1 MALLENVEI
10 KGSHDQVIDTF
21 DAGMQNGKIN
31 YYNTPERAGLA
42 RNVAVRMNELANAIS
57 DFTVG
62 TNMSASILEF
72 NPGVCIIE
80 VHDTPEYNDESF
92 GFMIIFGIN
101 SYASEVEVE
110 VAITTFENRT
120 VVKDCGRPN
129 GWRAD
134 RSKRSRSLFKRF
146 GAMKMRDGSYRIK
159 HDKFI
164 LAVPEM
170 VKYFNKSKS
179 LRCNREYN
187 AKLISEIK
195 LGLRKREV
203 KSVQFES
210 ILSLA
215 EEWVK
220 GIDPDLNILVDD
232 ISPAGS
238 TTRSMW
244 RLHIINSRPVVWFL
258 NGEYTDVSKDRF
270 HHVLTSPLACRT
282 DGMKRYVL
290 PDFRKGR
297 DLYTKAKN
305 WVLDNIQRFSDA
317 FTPDQRDMF
326 IKEAERLPA
335 KLANL
340 YTCDP
345 RFTDDNRPRW
355 CLVPRW
361 CQESD
366 GYANVS
372 FVVTLDH
379 ENDSW
384 YIQYERK
391 EMLPRHFQKLLDFG
405 AAVKFENFESVIKY
419 MAHCIHVEDTLWK
432 KADEQWYELNNA
444 FKEDTATRE
453 FFANVCADTG
463 NLQQDAFID
472 KLVDNDKDE
481 LQKYGFCE

>member
-10 KGSHDQVIDTF
+10 KGSHDQVINAF
-21 DAGMQNGKIN
+21 DAGLQNGKISWS
-31 YYNTPERAGLA
+31 TPEYAALA
-42 RNVAVRMNELANAIS
+42 RTVTVRINELTNAIS
-57 DFTVG
+57 DFAVG
-62 TNMSASILEF
+62 TYMSASILEF
-72 NPGVCIIE
+72 RPGECTVE
-80 VHDTPEYNDESF
+80 VHDAPEFNDEHF
-92 GFMIIFGIN
+92 GFKIIFSMN
-101 SYASEVEVE
+101 SYRFGAEVDVTID
-110 VAITTFENRT
+110 AFENRT

-134 RSKRSRSLFKRF
+134 RSKRSRSVFKRF
-146 GAMKMRDGSYRIK
+146 GAAKMRDGSYRIK
-159 HDKFI
+159 HDTFI
-164 LAVPEM
+164 AAVPEM
-170 VKYFNKSKS
+170 IKYFNKSKS

-187 AKLISEIK
+187 ARLISEIK

-203 KSVQFES
+203 KSIQFES
-210 ILSLA
+210 VLSLA

-220 GIDPDLNILVDD
+220 GIDPDLNILVSD
-232 ISPAGS
+232 ISPVGS

-258 NGEYTDVSKDRF
+258 NEEYADISKDHF

-297 DLYTKAKN
+297 VLYNKAKE
-305 WVLDNIQRFSDA
+305 WVLSNIQKFSDA
-317 FTPDQRDMF
+317 FTPEQRDMF
-326 IKEAERLPA
+326 IKEAERMPA

-345 RFTDDNRPRW
+345 RFTDNSRSRW
-355 CLVPRW
+355 Y
-361 CQESD
+361 QESD
-366 GYANVS
+366 GYATVS

-391 EMLPRHFQKLLDFG
+391 EQLPRCFQKLLDFG
-405 AAVKFENFESVIKY
+405 AAVKFVNFESVIKY
-419 MAHCIHVEDTLWK
+419 MAHCIHVEDMLWK
-432 KADEQWYELNNA
+432 KADEQWYDLTSA
-444 FKEDTATRE
+444 FKEDPATRE

-463 NLQQDAFID
+463 NPQQDAFID
-472 KLVDNDKDE
+472 KLVDNYKDE

>member
-10 KGSHDQVIDTF
+10 KGSHNQVIDAY
-21 DAGMQNGKIN
+21 DAGVQNGKIN
-31 YYNTPERAGLA
+31 YPPERAALA
-42 RNVAVRMNELANAIS
+42 RTMTVRMNELTNAIS
-57 DFTVG
+57 DFAVG

-72 NPGVCIIE
+72 NPGVCMIE
-80 VHDTPEYNDESF
+80 VRDTPEYNDECF
-92 GFMIIFGIN
+92 GFKIMVGIN
-101 SYASEVEVE
+101 SYASEVG
-110 VAITTFENRT
+110 VAICTFENRT
-120 VVKDCGRPN
+120 VVKDSGRPT

-134 RSKRSRSLFKRF
+134 CSKRSRALFKRF

-179 LRCNREYN
+179 LRYNRENN

-195 LGLRKREV
+195 LGLRKRGV

-220 GIDPDLNILVDD
+220 GIDPDLNILVSD
-232 ISPAGS
+232 ISPVGS

-244 RLHIINSRPVVWFL
+244 RLHIVNSRPVVWFL
-258 NGEYTDVSKDRF
+258 NDGDYVTKESHF
-270 HHVLTSPLACRT
+270 HHVLTSPLTCRI

-297 DLYTKAKN
+297 DLYSKAKE
-305 WVLDNIQRFSDA
+305 WVLENMQKYGGA
-317 FTPDQRDMF
+317 FTPEQRDEY

-345 RFTDDNRPRW
+345 RFFDDNGPIWR
-355 CLVPRW
+355 
-361 CQESD
+361 QESY
-366 GYANVS
+366 GYAPVS

-384 YIQYERK
+384 YIKYERK
-391 EMLPRHFQKLLDFG
+391 ELLPRRFQKLLDFG
-405 AAVKFENFESVIKY
+405 AAVKFENFESVVKY

-432 KADEQWYELNNA
+432 KADEQWYELNDA
-444 FKEDTATRE
+444 FKEDQTTRE

-463 NLQQDAFID
+463 NPRKDALID
-472 KLVDNDKDE
+472 SLVDNVKDE
-481 LQKYGFCE
+481 LQKYGFCEQ

>member
-1 MALLENVEI
+1 MALLYNVEI
-10 KGSHDQVIDTF
+10 KGSHNQLIDAF
-21 DAGMQNGKIN
+21 DAGMQNGKIGWSTN
-31 YYNTPERAGLA
+31 ERAALA
-42 RNVAVRMNELANAIS
+42 RTVTVRMNELTNAIS

-62 TNMSASILEF
+62 TNMSVSILEF
-72 NPGVCIIE
+72 NPGVCTVE

-92 GFMIIFGIN
+92 GFKIIVGIN
-101 SYASEVEVE
+101 SYASEVGVDIR
-110 VAITTFENRT
+110 AFENRT
-120 VVKDCGRPN
+120 VVKDSGRST
-129 GWRAD
+129 GWHAD
-134 RSKRSRSLFKRF
+134 CSKRSRALFKRF
-146 GAMKMRDGSYRIK
+146 GAMKMRDGTYRIK
-159 HDKFI
+159 HDVFI
-164 LAVPEM
+164 AAIPEM
-170 VKYFNKSKS
+170 IKYFNKSKS
-179 LRCNREYN
+179 LRYNRENN

-203 KSVQFES
+203 KSIQFES
-210 ILSLA
+210 VLSLA

-220 GIDPDLNILVDD
+220 GIDPDLNILVSD

-258 NGEYTDVSKDRF
+258 NDEYTDVSKDRF

-297 DLYTKAKN
+297 DMYIKAKE
-305 WVLDNIQRFSDA
+305 WLVQNIMKYSDS

-326 IKEAERLPA
+326 IKEAVRLPA

-345 RFTDDNRPRW
+345 RFTNDNR
-355 CLVPRW
+355 PRW

-379 ENDSW
+379 ENNSW

-391 EMLPRHFQKLLDFG
+391 EMLPRSFQKLLDFG
-405 AAVKFENFESVIKY
+405 GAVKFENFESVVKY

-432 KADEQWYELNNA
+432 KADEQWYKLNDA
-444 FKEDTATRE
+444 FKEDQATRE
-453 FFANVCADTG
+453 FFANVLADTG
-463 NLQQDAFID
+463 NPRQDAFID
-472 KLVDNDKDE
+472 NLIDNAKDD
-481 LQKYGFCE
+481 LNHYGFCE

>member
-1 MALLENVEI
+1 MALLENAEI
-10 KGSHDQVIDTF
+10 KGSHDQVIDAF
-21 DAGMQNGKIN
+21 DAGMQNGKIGWSTN
-31 YYNTPERAGLA
+31 ERAGLD
-42 RNVAVRMNELANAIS
+42 RSVAVRINELTNAIS

-62 TNMSASILEF
+62 TNMSACILEF
-72 NPGVCIIE
+72 SPGVCTVE
-80 VHDTPEYNDESF
+80 VHDTPEYNDECF
-92 GFMIIFGIN
+92 GFKIMVGIN
-101 SYASEVEVE
+101 SYASEVG
-110 VAITTFENRT
+110 VAICTFENRT
-120 VVKDCGRPN
+120 VVKDSGKPT
-129 GWRAD
+129 GWCAN

-146 GAMKMRDGSYRIK
+146 GAMKMRDGTYRIK
-159 HDKFI
+159 HDAFI
-164 LAVPEM
+164 AVIPEM

-179 LRCNREYN
+179 LRCNRENN

-203 KSVQFES
+203 KSIQFES

-220 GIDPDLNILVDD
+220 GIDPDLNILVSD

-258 NGEYTDVSKDRF
+258 NEEYADFNKDSF
-270 HHVLTSPLACRT
+270 HHVLTSPLTCRI

-297 DLYTKAKN
+297 DLYNKARE
-305 WVLDNIQRFSDA
+305 WVLENMQKYGGA
-317 FTPDQRDMF
+317 FTPEQRDMF
-326 IKEAERLPA
+326 IKEAERMPA

-345 RFTDDNRPRW
+345 RFDDNRKSRW
-355 CLVPRW
+355 YL
-361 CQESD
+361 ESD
-366 GYANVS
+366 GYATVS

-384 YIQYERK
+384 YINYERK
-391 EMLPRHFQKLLDFG
+391 ELLPRRFQKLLDFG
-405 AAVKFENFESVIKY
+405 AAVKFENFESVVKY

-432 KADEQWYELNNA
+432 KADEQWYELNDT
-444 FKEDTATRE
+444 FKEDQATRE

-463 NLQQDAFID
+463 NARQDALID
-472 KLVDNDKDE
+472 HLVDNVKSD
-481 LQKYGFCE
+481 LNQYGFCEQ

>member
-1 MALLENVEI
+1 MVFLTNVEI
-10 KGSHDQVIDTF
+10 KGSHDQVIDAY
-21 DAGMQNGKIN
+21 DACDQNGKFGWSS
-31 YYNTPERAGLA
+31 PERAALA
-42 RNVAVRMNELANAIS
+42 RNVAVRINELTNAIS
-57 DFTVG
+57 DFAVG
-62 TNMSASILEF
+62 TNMSASIMELRLGECW
-72 NPGVCIIE
+72 VE
-80 VHDTPEYNDESF
+80 VHDAPEYKDECF
-92 GFMIIFGIN
+92 GLKIVFCMD
-101 SYASEVEVE
+101 SYASESEVD
-110 VAITTFENRT
+110 VAIMCFENRT
-120 VVKDCGRPN
+120 VVKDSSRPI
-129 GWRAD
+129 GWHADCSKHSRA
-134 RSKRSRSLFKRF
+134 LFKRF

-179 LRCNREYN
+179 LHCKRENN

-203 KSVQFES
+203 KSIQFES

-220 GIDPDLNILVDD
+220 GIDPDLNILVSD

-258 NGEYTDVSKDRF
+258 NEEYADFNKDSF
-270 HHVLTSPLACRT
+270 HHVLTSPLTCRI

-297 DLYTKAKN
+297 DLYIKAKE
-305 WVLDNIQRFSDA
+305 WVLENMQKYGGA
-317 FTPDQRDMF
+317 FTPEQRDMF
-326 IKEAERLPA
+326 IKEAERMPA

-345 RFTDDNRPRW
+345 RFTDDNGPIWR
-355 CLVPRW
+355 
-361 CQESD
+361 QESD
-366 GYANVS
+366 GYAPVS

-384 YIQYERK
+384 YIKYERR
-391 EMLPRHFQKLLDFG
+391 ELLPRRFQKLLDFG
-405 AAVKFENFESVIKY
+405 AAVKFENFESVVKY

-432 KADEQWYELNNA
+432 KADEQWYELNDT
-444 FKEDTATRE
+444 FKEDKATRE
-453 FFANVCADTG
+453 FFANVCDDTG
-463 NLQQDAFID
+463 NPRQDALID
-472 KLVDNDKDE
+472 HLVDNDKNE

>member
-10 KGSHDQVIDTF
+10 KGSHNQVIDAY
-21 DAGMQNGKIN
+21 DAGVQNGKIN
-31 YYNTPERAGLA
+31 YPPERAALA
-42 RNVAVRMNELANAIS
+42 RTMTVRMNELTNAIS
-57 DFTVG
+57 DFAVG

-72 NPGVCIIE
+72 NPGVCMIE
-80 VHDTPEYNDESF
+80 VRDTPEYNDECF
-92 GFMIIFGIN
+92 GFKIMVGIN
-101 SYASEVEVE
+101 SYASEVG
-110 VAITTFENRT
+110 VAICTFENRT
-120 VVKDCGRPN
+120 VVKDSGRPT

-134 RSKRSRSLFKRF
+134 CSKRSRALFKRF

-179 LRCNREYN
+179 LRYNRENN

-195 LGLRKREV
+195 LGLRKRGV

-220 GIDPDLNILVDD
+220 GIDPDLNILVSD
-232 ISPAGS
+232 ISPVGS

-244 RLHIINSRPVVWFL
+244 RLHIVNSRPVVWFL
-258 NGEYTDVSKDRF
+258 NDGDYVTKESHF
-270 HHVLTSPLACRT
+270 HHVLTSPLTCRI

-297 DLYTKAKN
+297 DLYSKAKE
-305 WVLDNIQRFSDA
+305 WVLENMQKYGGA
-317 FTPDQRDMF
+317 FTPEQRDEY

-345 RFTDDNRPRW
+345 RFFDDNGPIWR
-355 CLVPRW
+355 
-361 CQESD
+361 QESY
-366 GYANVS
+366 GYAPVS

-384 YIQYERK
+384 YIKYERK
-391 EMLPRHFQKLLDFG
+391 ELLPRRFQKLLDFG
-405 AAVKFENFESVIKY
+405 AAVKFENFESVVKY

-432 KADEQWYELNNA
+432 KADEQWYELNDA
-444 FKEDTATRE
+444 FKEDQTTRE

-463 NLQQDAFID
+463 NPSQDALID
-472 KLVDNDKDE
+472 SLVDNVKDE
-481 LQKYGFCE
+481 LQKYGFCEQ

>member
-10 KGSHDQVIDTF
+10 KDSHDQVINAF
-21 DAGMQNGKIN
+21 DAGLQNGKIN
-31 YYNTPERAGLA
+31 YPPERAALA
-42 RNVAVRMNELANAIS
+42 RNVAARMNELTNAIS

-62 TNMSASILEF
+62 TNMSACILEF
-72 NPGVCIIE
+72 TPSVCTVE
-80 VHDTPEYNDESF
+80 VHDVPEYKDESF
-92 GFMIIFGIN
+92 GLKIVFSIN
-101 SYASEVEVE
+101 SYSYACWTEVD
-110 VAITTFENRT
+110 VAIKTFENRT
-120 VVKDCGRPN
+120 VVQDSGRPN

-134 RSKRSRSLFKRF
+134 CSKRSRALFKRF
-146 GAMKMRDGSYRIK
+146 GAMKMRDDSYRIK

-179 LRCNREYN
+179 LRCKRENN

-203 KSVQFES
+203 KSIQFES

-220 GIDPDLNILVDD
+220 GIDPDLNILVSD
-232 ISPAGS
+232 ISPVGS
-238 TTRSMW
+238 TTKSMW
-244 RLHIINSRPVVWFL
+244 RLNIVNSRPVVWFL
-258 NGEYTDVSKDRF
+258 NDGDLVPIESRF
-270 HHVLTSPLACRT
+270 HHVLTSPLTCRT

-297 DLYTKAKN
+297 DLYSKAKE
-305 WVLDNIQRFSDA
+305 WVLDNMQKYGGA
-317 FTPDQRDMF
+317 FTPEQRDEY

-345 RFTDDNRPRW
+345 RFTDDNRNTRW
-355 CLVPRW
+355 YL
-361 CQESD
+361 ESD
-366 GYANVS
+366 GYAIVS

-384 YIQYERK
+384 YIKYERR
-391 EMLPRHFQKLLDFG
+391 ELLPRRFQKLLDFG
-405 AAVKFENFESVIKY
+405 AAVKFENFESVVKY

-432 KADEQWYELNNA
+432 KADEQWYELNDT
-444 FKEDTATRE
+444 FKEDHATRE

-463 NLQQDAFID
+463 NTRQDALID
-472 KLVDNDKDE
+472 HLVVDNVKTD
-481 LQKYGFCE
+481 LNHYGFCEQ

>member
-10 KGSHDQVIDTF
+10 KGSHDQVIDAF
-21 DAGMQNGKIN
+21 DAGVQNGKIN
-31 YYNTPERAGLA
+31 YTPERAAIA
-42 RNVAVRMNELANAIS
+42 RTVTLRMNELANAIS

-72 NPGVCIIE
+72 NPGVCIVE

-92 GFMIIFGIN
+92 GFKIIFGIN
-101 SYASEVEVE
+101 SYASEVE

-120 VVKDCGRPN
+120 VVKDSGRST
-129 GWRAD
+129 GWHAD
-134 RSKRSRSLFKRF
+134 CSKRSRTLFKRF
-146 GAMKMRDGSYRIK
+146 GAMKMRDGTYRIK
-159 HDKFI
+159 HDAFI
-164 LAVPEM
+164 AAIPEM
-170 VKYFNKSKS
+170 IKYFNKSKS
-179 LRCNREYN
+179 LRYKRENN

-203 KSVQFES
+203 KSIQFES
-210 ILSLA
+210 VLSLA

-220 GIDPDLNILVDD
+220 GIDPDLNILVSD

-244 RLHIINSRPVVWFL
+244 RLHIVNSRPVVWFL
-258 NGEYTDVSKDRF
+258 NEEYSDVSKDSF
-270 HHVLTSPLACRT
+270 HHLLTSPLACRT

-297 DLYTKAKN
+297 VLYNKAKE

-317 FTPDQRDMF
+317 FTPEQRDMF

-335 KLANL
+335 KLTNL

-345 RFTDDNRPRW
+345 RFTDNSRSRW
-355 CLVPRW
+355 Y
-361 CQESD
+361 QESD
-366 GYANVS
+366 GYAVVS

-384 YIQYERK
+384 YINYERK
-391 EMLPRHFQKLLDFG
+391 EQLPRRFQKLLDFG
-405 AAVKFENFESVIKY
+405 GAVKFENFESVIKY

-432 KADEQWYELNNA
+432 KADEKWYELNDA
-444 FKEDTATRE
+444 FKEDPATRE
-453 FFANVCADTG
+453 FFANVCDNTG
-463 NLQQDAFID
+463 NPRQDAFID
-472 KLVDNDKDE
+472 NLIDNAKDE
-481 LQKYGFCE
+481 LNRYGFCK

>member
-1 MALLENVEI
+1 MVLLTNVEI
-10 KGSHDQVIDTF
+10 KGSHDRVIDAY
-21 DAGMQNGKIN
+21 DVCDQNGKFGWS
-31 YYNTPERAGLA
+31 TPDRAALA
-42 RNVAVRMNELANAIS
+42 RNVAVRMNELTNAIS
-57 DFTVG
+57 DFAVG
-62 TNMSASILEF
+62 TNMSASILELRL
-72 NPGVCIIE
+72 GECWVE
-80 VHDTPEYNDESF
+80 VHDAPEYKDECF
-92 GFMIIFGIN
+92 GLKIVFCMN
-101 SYASEVEVE
+101 SYASGSEVD
-110 VAITTFENRT
+110 VAIKTFENRT
-120 VVKDCGRPN
+120 VVKDSGKPT
-129 GWRAD
+129 GWHAD
-134 RSKRSRSLFKRF
+134 CSKRSRSLFKRF

-159 HDKFI
+159 HDTFI
-164 LAVPEM
+164 AAIPEM
-170 VKYFNKSKS
+170 IKYFNKSKS
-179 LRCNREYN
+179 LRCNRENN

-203 KSVQFES
+203 KSIQFES

-220 GIDPDLNILVDD
+220 GIDPDLNILVSD

-244 RLHIINSRPVVWFL
+244 RLHIVNSRPVVWFL
-258 NGEYTDVSKDRF
+258 NDGDSVTKESHF

-282 DGMKRYVL
+282 DGAKRYVL

-297 DLYTKAKN
+297 ELYSKAKQ
-305 WVLDNIQRFSDA
+305 WVMDNMQKYGGA
-317 FTPDQRDMF
+317 FTPEQCDEY

-345 RFTDDNRPRW
+345 RFTDNNRPQLW
-355 CLVPRW
+355 YL
-361 CQESD
+361 ESD

-391 EMLPRHFQKLLDFG
+391 EMLPRRFQKLLDFG
-405 AAVKFENFESVIKY
+405 AAVKFENFESVVKY
-419 MAHCIHVEDTLWK
+419 MAHCIHVEDLLWK
-432 KADEQWYELNNA
+432 KADEQWYELNDA

-453 FFANVCADTG
+453 FFANVLADTG
-463 NLQQDAFID
+463 NPRKDALID
-472 KLVDNDKDE
+472 NLIDNDKKE

>member
-1 MALLENVEI
+1 MVILENVKI
-10 KGSHDQVIDTF
+10 KGSHDQVIDAY
-21 DAGMQNGKIN
+21 DACDQNGKFGWSS
-31 YYNTPERAGLA
+31 PERAGLA
-42 RNVAVRMNELANAIS
+42 RSVAVRMNELTNAIS
-57 DFTVG
+57 DFAVG
-62 TNMSASILEF
+62 THMSASILELR
-72 NPGVCIIE
+72 PGECWVE
-80 VHDTPEYNDESF
+80 VHDAPEYKDECF
-92 GFMIIFGIN
+92 GLKIVFCIN
-101 SYASEVEVE
+101 SYASGSEVD
-110 VAITTFENRT
+110 VAIRRFENRT
-120 VVKDCGRPN
+120 VGKDSSKPI

-134 RSKRSRSLFKRF
+134 YSQRSRALFKRF

-170 VKYFNKSKS
+170 VQYFNKSKS
-179 LRCNREYN
+179 LRCNRENN

-203 KSVQFES
+203 KSIQFES

-220 GIDPDLNILVDD
+220 GIDPDLNILVQD
-232 ISPAGS
+232 ISPVGS
-238 TTRSMW
+238 TTKSMW
-244 RLHIINSRPVVWFL
+244 RLYIVNSRPVIWFL
-258 NGEYTDVSKDRF
+258 NDGDLVTKESRF
-270 HHVLTSPLACRT
+270 HHVLTSPLTCRI

-297 DLYTKAKN
+297 VLYNKAKE
-305 WVLDNIQRFSDA
+305 WVLENMQKYGGA
-317 FTPDQRDMF
+317 FTPEQRDEY

-345 RFTDDNRPRW
+345 RFTDDNGPIWR
-355 CLVPRW
+355 
-361 CQESD
+361 QESD
-366 GYANVS
+366 GYALVS

-384 YIQYERK
+384 YIKYERR
-391 EMLPRHFQKLLDFG
+391 ELLPRRFQKLLDFG
-405 AAVKFENFESVIKY
+405 AAVKFSNFESVVKY

-432 KADEQWYELNNA
+432 KADEQWYELNDT
-444 FKEDTATRE
+444 FKEDQATRE

-463 NLQQDAFID
+463 NPRQDALID
-472 KLVDNDKDE
+472 HLVDNVKSD
-481 LQKYGFCE
+481 LNHYGFCEQ

>member
-10 KGSHDQVIDTF
+10 KGSHDQVIDAY
-21 DAGMQNGKIN
+21 DAGVQNGKIN
-31 YYNTPERAGLA
+31 YPPERAALA
-42 RNVAVRMNELANAIS
+42 RTMTVRMNELANAIS
-57 DFTVG
+57 DFAVG

-72 NPGVCIIE
+72 NPGVCMIE
-80 VHDTPEYNDESF
+80 VRDTPEYNDECF
-92 GFMIIFGIN
+92 GFKIMVGIN
-101 SYASEVEVE
+101 SYASEVG
-110 VAITTFENRT
+110 VAICTFENRT
-120 VVKDCGRPN
+120 VVKDSGRPT

-134 RSKRSRSLFKRF
+134 CSKRSRSLFKRF

-159 HDKFI
+159 HDAFI
-164 LAVPEM
+164 AVIPEM

-179 LRCNREYN
+179 LRYNRENN

-220 GIDPDLNILVDD
+220 GIDPDLNILVSD
-232 ISPAGS
+232 ISPVGS

-244 RLHIINSRPVVWFL
+244 RLHIINSRPVVWFI
-258 NGEYTDVSKDRF
+258 NEEYADFNKDSF

-297 DLYTKAKN
+297 DLYSKAKE
-305 WVLDNIQRFSDA
+305 WVLQNIQRYGDA
-317 FTPDQRDMF
+317 FTPEQRDTF

-345 RFTDDNRPRW
+345 RFSDDNRKSRW
-355 CLVPRW
+355 YL
-361 CQESD
+361 ESD
-366 GYANVS
+366 GYALVS

-384 YIQYERK
+384 YINYERK
-391 EMLPRHFQKLLDFG
+391 ELLPRRFQKLLDFG
-405 AAVKFENFESVIKY
+405 AAVKFENFESVVKY

-444 FKEDTATRE
+444 FKEDQTTRE

-463 NLQQDAFID
+463 NPSQDALID
-472 KLVDNDKDE
+472 SLVDNDKNE
-481 LQKYGFCE
+481 LQKYGFCEQ

>member
-1 MALLENVEI
+1 MVLLENVEI
-10 KGSHDQVIDTF
+10 KGSHDQVIDAF
-21 DAGMQNGKIN
+21 DAGVQNGKIN
-31 YYNTPERAGLA
+31 YNTPEHAGLA
-42 RNVAVRMNELANAIS
+42 RNVAVRINELTNAIS

-62 TNMSASILEF
+62 TNMSASILELR
-72 NPGVCIIE
+72 PGVCWVE
-80 VHDTPEYNDESF
+80 VHDAPEYKDECF
-92 GFMIIFGIN
+92 GLKIVFCMN
-101 SYASEVEVE
+101 SYASGSEVD
-110 VAITTFENRT
+110 VAIMRFENRS
-120 VVKDCGRPN
+120 VGKDSSRPI

-134 RSKRSRSLFKRF
+134 CSKRNRALFKRF
-146 GAMKMRDGSYRIK
+146 GTMKMRDGSYRIK
-159 HDKFI
+159 HDTFI
-164 LAVPEM
+164 AAVPEM

-179 LRCNREYN
+179 LRCNRENN

-203 KSVQFES
+203 KSIQFES

-220 GIDPDLNILVDD
+220 GIDPDLNILVKD
-232 ISPAGS
+232 ISPVGS
-238 TTRSMW
+238 TTKSMW
-244 RLHIINSRPVVWFL
+244 RLHIVNSRPVVWFL
-258 NGEYTDVSKDRF
+258 NDGDYYITKESHF
-270 HHVLTSPLACRT
+270 HHILTSPLTCRT
-282 DGMKRYVL
+282 DSMKRYVL

-297 DLYTKAKN
+297 DLYSKAKEWLLEN
-305 WVLDNIQRFSDA
+305 MQKYGDS
-317 FTPDQRDMF
+317 FTPEQRDEY

-345 RFTDDNRPRW
+345 RFTDDNRQSRW
-355 CLVPRW
+355 FL
-361 CQESD
+361 ESD
-366 GYANVS
+366 GYAPVS

-384 YIQYERK
+384 YIQYERR
-391 EMLPRHFQKLLDFG
+391 ELLPRRFQKLLDFG

-432 KADEQWYELNNA
+432 KADEQWHELNDT
-444 FKEDTATRE
+444 FKEDKATRE

-463 NLQQDAFID
+463 NPRQDALID
-472 KLVDNDKDE
+472 NLIDNDKKE